1 LPGCMFLD
9 PRNVHCMTELER
21 LNVFLKSPRVH
32 GGMNPRMTLHFLR
45 ILSEEEEE
53 EKAKNNF

>member
-1 LPGCMFLD
+1 MFLD